1 MTWVGRTG
9 FVRVASSEGDRIY
22 RSLDDLPD
30 DLRDQARLAL
40 EGSNAET
47 ILIADPESYERIVKS
62 GDVAPPDELQW
73 LRPSKH
79 SEDAEETTPSA
90 EPQGAG
96 QWKIVLGVGIAA
108 ILTLWAIWLWAV
120 QSGMS

>member
-1 MTWVGRTG
+1 MKWVGRTG

-22 RSLDDLPD
+22 RSLDELPE
-30 DLRDQARLAL
+30 DLRERARLAL

-47 ILIADPESYERIVKS
+47 ILIADPESYERIVKNGGS
-62 GDVAPPDELQW
+62 TPDELQW

-79 SEDAEETTPSA
+79 SEDTKKALTPA
-90 EPQGAG
+90 AQPEPDR
-96 QWKIVLGVGIAA
+96 QWKIVLGVGVAA
-108 ILTLWAIWLWAV
+108 ILALWAIWLWAV

>member
-1 MTWVGRTG
+1 MKWVGRTG
-9 FVRVASSEGDRIY
+9 FVRVASAQGDRIY
-22 RSLDDLPD
+22 RSLDDLPE

-62 GDVAPPDELQW
+62 GGDPPAELQW
-73 LRPSKH
+73 LRPGKQFGEAKALSP
-79 SEDAEETTPSA
+79 AA
-90 EPQGAG
+90 EPKPDG
-96 QWKIVLGVGIAA
+96 QWKIVLGVGIAG
-108 ILTLWAIWLWAV
+108 ILALWAIWLWAV

>member
-1 MTWVGRTG
+1 MKWVGRTG
-9 FVRVASSEGDRIY
+9 FVRVASAQGDRIY
-22 RSLDDLPD
+22 RSLDELPA

-62 GDVAPPDELQW
+62 GGATPAELQW
-73 LRPSKH
+73 LRPAKYDEYDRES
-79 SEDAEETTPSA
+79 SPAEEPK
-90 EPQGAG
+90 PDK
-96 QWKIVLGVGIAA
+96 QWKIVLGVGIVG
-108 ILTLWAIWLWAV
+108 ILALWAIWLWAV

>member
-1 MTWVGRTG
+1 MKWVGRTG

-22 RSLDDLPD
+22 RSLDDLPE
-30 DLRDQARLAL
+30 DLRDRARLAL

-47 ILIADPESYERIVKS
+47 ILIADPESYERIVKNGGS
-62 GDVAPPDELQW
+62 TPDELQW

-79 SEDAEETTPSA
+79 SGEAKTATPAPAPSA
-90 EPQGAG
+90 DR
-96 QWKIVLGVGIAA
+96 QWKVILAAGIVGILA
-108 ILTLWAIWLWAV
+108 LWAIWLWAV

>member
-1 MTWVGRTG
+1 MKWVGRTG
-9 FVRVASSEGDRIY
+9 FVRVASSQGDRIY
-22 RSLDDLPD
+22 RSLDDLPE

-47 ILIADPESYERIVKS
+47 ILIADPESYERIVQS
-62 GDVAPPDELQW
+62 GDASPAELHW
-73 LRPSKH
+73 LRPGRP
-79 SEDAEETTPSA
+79 SEDAKAATPVA
-90 EPQGAG
+90 APNADG
-96 QWKIVLGVGIAA
+96 QWKMVLGVGIVG

>member
-1 MTWVGRTG
+1 MKWVGRTG
-9 FVRVASSEGDRIY
+9 FVRVASSQGARIY
-22 RSLDDLPD
+22 RSLDELPA

-62 GDVAPPDELQW
+62 GGATPAELQW
-73 LRPSKH
+73 LRPAKYA
-79 SEDAEETTPSA
+79 EDARASSPAEEPK
-90 EPQGAG
+90 PDK
-96 QWKIVLGVGIAA
+96 QWKIVLGAGIVGILA
-108 ILTLWAIWLWAV
+108 LWAIWLWAV